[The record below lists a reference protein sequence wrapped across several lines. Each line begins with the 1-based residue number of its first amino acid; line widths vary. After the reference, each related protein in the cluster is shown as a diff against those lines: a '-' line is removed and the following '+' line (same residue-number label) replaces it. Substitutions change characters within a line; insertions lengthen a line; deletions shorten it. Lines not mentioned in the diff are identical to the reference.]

1 MRETAIIITATDLQN
16 IRISV
21 EQRHSALREAEHQ
34 EQRAGER
41 HDKAR
46 EVTARRRLELGR
58 ALVEARKA
66 WPARGPKAK
75 GWGEFLE
82 RVGIEQDAALRMMHL
97 AGYVEAR
104 EVSRT
109 DDAVREIPTVRE
121 VNAARR
127 EPAPAPFAATSPDA
141 PDLPGAPLTVRF
153 DPDVVDADQDED
165 DEAAAPPVAPDRPV
179 LDIRLGR
186 WQEALADVGHVD
198 AIICDPPYSARTH
211 AAKTTRRDGVDAEG
225 LAPVYAGWTEQDVR
239 DFVEAWSGRCRG
251 WIVALTDSE
260 LIGAWRDAYRAA
272 GRYAFAPVPCVIT
285 GMSVRMAGDGPSS
298 WAVYAM
304 VSRPTELSGWGT
316 LPGAYVGPAQPGAG
330 GGRGKPLW
338 LMESIVRD
346 YSRGG
351 DLVCDP
357 FAGWGSTL
365 IAARKEGRRGV
376 GAELEA
382 DAIAEAQR
390 RAIDRGL
397 GS

>member
-1 MRETAIIITATDLQN
+1 VREETSIVITATDL
-16 IRISV
+16 RRV
-21 EQRHSALREAEHQ
+21 ELAVAQRHSALREAEHQ

-41 HDKAR
+41 HEKAR

-75 GWGEFLE
+75 GWGELLE
-82 RVGIEQDAALRMMHL
+82 RMNISQQNAYNWMGL
-97 AGYVEAR
+97 AGFTEISQSTDNDCEIATQ
-104 EVSRT
+104 RT
-109 DDAVREIPTVRE
+109 
-121 VNAARR
+121 VNAAR
-127 EPAPAPFAATSPDA
+127 AAAKLAAASENAPDA
-141 PDLPGAPLTVRF
+141 PGTPLKVRF
-153 DPDVVDADQDED
+153 DPDVVED
-165 DEAAAPPVAPDRPV
+165 DGQAEEAEPKQGDP
-179 LDIRLGR
+179 LDIRAGR

-198 AIICDPPYSARTH
+198 AIVCDPPYSARTH

-225 LAPVYAGWTEQDVR
+225 LAPVYAGWTEQDVH
-239 DFVEAWSGRCRG
+239 DFVQAWSGRCRG
-251 WIVALTDSE
+251 WMVALTDSE

-304 VSRPTELSGWGT
+304 VARPTALSGWGT
-316 LPGAYVGPAQPGAG
+316 LPGAYVGAAQRGAG

-351 DLVCDP
+351 DLICDP

-365 IAARKEGRRGV
+365 IAARQQGRRGI

-390 RAIDRGL
+390 RAREQAG
-397 GS
+397 GA